1 MKLARIFISGLL
13 LIGAGVC
20 QAVGA
25 EGADTPPRWD
35 VSLRGGLYVN
45 NEQAWLLRPA
55 VGYSFNDYVGVSLG
69 VEFTSQY
76 NQPSRF
82 TQIDGYEA
90 ELLRSERDVGWMV
103 FKPSV
108 VFRSPR
114 ISLSRDGFYRLWFEA
129 APGVSLACPFRNSLT
144 YELKEFQGGVSQVF
158 DVRRFPNEHLTW
170 VYWNVSLSAKVA
182 IDRFTVG
189 LGYEFSNFDY
199 YSCRRNVTLASGEK
213 FAVPSKQMSQAVFV
227 TIGYAFF

>member
-90 ELLRSERDVGWMV
+90 ELLRSEKDVGWMV
-103 FKPSV
+103 FKL
-108 VFRSPR
+108 PR
-114 ISLSRDGFYRLWFEA
+114 RGSARCGELARRQ
-129 APGVSLACPFRNSLT
+129 GVIRHCGSAWTRH
-144 YELKEFQGGVSQVF
+144 GAM
-158 DVRRFPNEHLTW
+158 RF
-170 VYWNVSLSAKVA
+170 K
-182 IDRFTVG
+182 
-189 LGYEFSNFDY
+189 
-199 YSCRRNVTLASGEK
+199 
-213 FAVPSKQMSQAVFV
+213 
-227 TIGYAFF
+227 